1 MEFVVYFMFLCVGNM
16 FGELGIEEIKEVMKN
31 NGKLDI
37 FVLFRLVMYSYFM
50 YSCIKICIIFYIINV
65 WWFNVFILLFVNSD
79 DEGLDE
85 EEVDEGDD

>member
-16 FGELGIEEIKEVMKN
+16 FGELGKEEIKEVMKN

-50 YSCIKICIIFYIINV
+50 YSCIKIFIIFYK
-65 WWFNVFILLFVNSD
+65 FIYN
-79 DEGLDE
+79 
-85 EEVDEGDD
+85 

>member
-1 MEFVVYFMFLCVGNM
+1 MEFVIYFMFLCVGNM
-16 FGELGIEEIKEVMKN
+16 FGELGKEEIKEVMKN

-37 FVLFRLVMYSYFM
+37 FVLFRLVLYSYFM

>member
-16 FGELGIEEIKEVMKN
+16 FGESGKEEIKEVMKN

>member
-50 YSCIKICIIFYIINV
+50 YSCIKICIIFYIISV

>member
-37 FVLFRLVMYSYFM
+37 FVLFRLVLYSYFM

>member
-16 FGELGIEEIKEVMKN
+16 FGELGKEEIKEVMKN

-37 FVLFRLVMYSYFM
+37 FVLFRLVLYSYFM

>member
-1 MEFVVYFMFLCVGNM
+1 MEFLVYFMFLCVGNM
-16 FGELGIEEIKEVMKN
+16 FGELGKEEIKEVMKN

>member
-37 FVLFRLVMYSYFM
+37 FVLFRLVMYNYFM